1 MNKKRRKCIDSVI
14 LKINNL
20 QDIIEELQQD
30 IEDIAADEQ
39 DYLDN
44 IPENLQGSERYEAG
58 EEAVENLEAAIDWL
72 DDIKTSAVR
81 CKRLISKSCKV
92 FGKSENIIV
101 SQGTLQQSVVYPGKK
116 RIGGKG
122 Y

>member
-1 MNKKRRKCIDSVI
+1 MNKKRRKFIDSVI

-58 EEAVENLEAAIDWL
+58 ENAVENLEAAIDWL
-72 DDIKTSAVR
+72 DDIKTSELEELLEDA
-81 CKRLISKSCKV
+81 
-92 FGKSENIIV
+92 
-101 SQGTLQQSVVYPGKK
+101 
-116 RIGGKG
+116 KG
-122 Y
+122 W

>member
-14 LKINNL
+14 LKISKL
-20 QDIIEELQQD
+20 QDIIVELQQD

-72 DDIKTSAVR
+72 DDIKTSELEELLEDA
-81 CKRLISKSCKV
+81 
-92 FGKSENIIV
+92 
-101 SQGTLQQSVVYPGKK
+101 
-116 RIGGKG
+116 KG
-122 Y
+122 

>member
-1 MNKKRRKCIDSVI
+1 MNKKRRKFIDSVI

-58 EEAVENLEAAIDWL
+58 ENAVENLEAAIDWL
-72 DDIKTSAVR
+72 DDIKTSELEELLEDA
-81 CKRLISKSCKV
+81 
-92 FGKSENIIV
+92 
-101 SQGTLQQSVVYPGKK
+101 
-116 RIGGKG
+116 KG
-122 Y
+122 

>member
-1 MNKKRRKCIDSVI
+1 MIQRVSCFTTPSATLNKRRLPMNKKRRQCIDSVI
-14 LKINNL
+14 LKISKL
-20 QDIIEELQQD
+20 QSVIEELRQD

-72 DDIKTSAVR
+72 DDIN
-81 CKRLISKSCKV
+81 L
-92 FGKSENIIV
+92 SE
-101 SQGTLQQSVVYPGKK
+101 LEELLEDA
-116 RIGGKG
+116 KG
-122 Y
+122 

>member
-1 MNKKRRKCIDSVI
+1 MNKKRRQCIDAVI

-44 IPENLQGSERYEAG
+44 IPENLQASERYEAG
-58 EEAVENLEAAIDWL
+58 ENAVENLEAAIDWL
-72 DDIKTSAVR
+72 EDINTSELEELLEDA
-81 CKRLISKSCKV
+81 
-92 FGKSENIIV
+92 
-101 SQGTLQQSVVYPGKK
+101 
-116 RIGGKG
+116 KG
-122 Y
+122 C

>member
-1 MNKKRRKCIDSVI
+1 MNKKRRQCIDAVI

-44 IPENLQGSERYEAG
+44 IPENLQASERYEAG
-58 EEAVENLEAAIDWL
+58 ENAVENLEAAIDWL
-72 DDIKTSAVR
+72 EDINTSELEELLEDA
-81 CKRLISKSCKV
+81 
-92 FGKSENIIV
+92 
-101 SQGTLQQSVVYPGKK
+101 
-116 RIGGKG
+116 KG
-122 Y
+122 

>member
-1 MNKKRRKCIDSVI
+1 MNKKRRQCIDAVI

-44 IPENLQGSERYEAG
+44 IPENLQASERYETG
-58 EEAVENLEAAIDWL
+58 ENAVENLEAAINWL
-72 DDIKTSAVR
+72 EDINTSELEELLEDA
-81 CKRLISKSCKV
+81 
-92 FGKSENIIV
+92 
-101 SQGTLQQSVVYPGKK
+101 
-116 RIGGKG
+116 KG
-122 Y
+122 

>member
-1 MNKKRRKCIDSVI
+1 MNKKRRQCIDAVI

-30 IEDIAADEQ
+30 IEYISADEQ

-58 EEAVENLEAAIDWL
+58 ENAVENLEAAIDWL
-72 DDIKTSAVR
+72 EDIN
-81 CKRLISKSCKV
+81 L
-92 FGKSENIIV
+92 SE
-101 SQGTLQQSVVYPGKK
+101 LEELLEDA
-116 RIGGKG
+116 KG
-122 Y
+122 C

>member
-1 MNKKRRKCIDSVI
+1 MNKKRRQCIDAVI

-58 EEAVENLEAAIDWL
+58 ENAVENLEAAIDWL
-72 DDIKTSAVR
+72 EDIN
-81 CKRLISKSCKV
+81 L
-92 FGKSENIIV
+92 SE
-101 SQGTLQQSVVYPGKK
+101 LEELLEDA
-116 RIGGKG
+116 KG
-122 Y
+122 C

>member
-1 MNKKRRKCIDSVI
+1 MNKKRRQCIDAVI

-44 IPENLQGSERYEAG
+44 IPENLQASERYEAG
-58 EEAVENLEAAIDWL
+58 ENAVENLEAAINWL
-72 DDIKTSAVR
+72 EDINTSELEELLEDA
-81 CKRLISKSCKV
+81 
-92 FGKSENIIV
+92 
-101 SQGTLQQSVVYPGKK
+101 
-116 RIGGKG
+116 KG
-122 Y
+122 

>member
-44 IPENLQGSERYEAG
+44 IPENLQSSERYEAG

-72 DDIKTSAVR
+72 DDIKTSELEELLEDA
-81 CKRLISKSCKV
+81 
-92 FGKSENIIV
+92 
-101 SQGTLQQSVVYPGKK
+101 
-116 RIGGKG
+116 KG
-122 Y
+122 

>member
-1 MNKKRRKCIDSVI
+1 MAIVITNGEYYIYLNEQGKHRKT
-14 LKINNL
+14 K
-20 QDIIEELQQD
+20 D

-72 DDIKTSAVR
+72 DDIKTSELEELLEDA
-81 CKRLISKSCKV
+81 
-92 FGKSENIIV
+92 
-101 SQGTLQQSVVYPGKK
+101 
-116 RIGGKG
+116 KG
-122 Y
+122 

>member
-1 MNKKRRKCIDSVI
+1 MNKKRRQCIDSVI

-44 IPENLQGSERYEAG
+44 IPENLQASERYEAG
-58 EEAVENLEAAIDWL
+58 ENAVENLEAAINWL
-72 DDIKTSAVR
+72 EDINTSELEELLEDA
-81 CKRLISKSCKV
+81 
-92 FGKSENIIV
+92 
-101 SQGTLQQSVVYPGKK
+101 
-116 RIGGKG
+116 KG
-122 Y
+122 

>member
-58 EEAVENLEAAIDWL
+58 ENAVENLEDA
-72 DDIKTSAVR
+72 
-81 CKRLISKSCKV
+81 
-92 FGKSENIIV
+92 
-101 SQGTLQQSVVYPGKK
+101 
-116 RIGGKG
+116 KG
-122 Y
+122 

>member
-14 LKINNL
+14 LKISKL

-44 IPENLQGSERYEAG
+44 IPENLQASERYEAG
-58 EEAVENLEAAIDWL
+58 ENAVENLEAAIDWL
-72 DDIKTSAVR
+72 EDINTSELEELLEDA
-81 CKRLISKSCKV
+81 
-92 FGKSENIIV
+92 
-101 SQGTLQQSVVYPGKK
+101 
-116 RIGGKG
+116 KG
-122 Y
+122 W

>member
-30 IEDIAADEQ
+30 IEDIAANEQ

-44 IPENLQGSERYEAG
+44 IPENLQG
-58 EEAVENLEAAIDWL
+58 
-72 DDIKTSAVR
+72 
-81 CKRLISKSCKV
+81 
-92 FGKSENIIV
+92 
-101 SQGTLQQSVVYPGKK
+101 
-116 RIGGKG
+116 
-122 Y
+122 

>member
-1 MNKKRRKCIDSVI
+1 MNKKRRQCIDAVI

-44 IPENLQGSERYEAG
+44 IPENLQASERYEAG

-72 DDIKTSAVR
+72 DDIN
-81 CKRLISKSCKV
+81 L
-92 FGKSENIIV
+92 SE
-101 SQGTLQQSVVYPGKK
+101 LEELLEDA
-116 RIGGKG
+116 KG
-122 Y
+122 

>member
-58 EEAVENLEAAIDWL
+58 ENAVENLEAAIDWL
-72 DDIKTSAVR
+72 DDIKTSELEELLEDA
-81 CKRLISKSCKV
+81 
-92 FGKSENIIV
+92 
-101 SQGTLQQSVVYPGKK
+101 
-116 RIGGKG
+116 KG
-122 Y
+122 